1 MRPIIRIGTRQSALA
16 LWQAHHVAD
25 LLKEYYPGLEVE
37 MVHFNTKGDKILEKS
52 LAEIGGKGLFTA
64 ELEEAMHKGAIDIA
78 VHSLKDMP
86 TDLPQ
91 GLILGA
97 ITQREIPFDALVS
110 PRYQTLDKL
119 PQGAKVGTSSLR
131 RQAQLLHARPDLDIY
146 VLRGN
151 VQTRLKKLETEN
163 FDAIVLAQ
171 AGLKRLE
178 LDHLIT
184 QVFTPETML
193 PAVGQG
199 ALAIECRQDDKEML
213 DLLALLND
221 QNTRYA
227 VEAERAF
234 LRSLNGGCQ
243 VPMGVYGTVKEGQ
256 LHLEALISSLDG
268 AQVYQGHIDGPVEG
282 AEAMGVDLADQLRK
296 EGAQAII
303 DELLQEGVLQ

>member
-1 MRPIIRIGTRQSALA
+1 MRQVIRIGTRQSALA

-25 LLKEYYPGLEVE
+25 ELKKIYPQIQVE

-64 ELEEAMHKGAIDIA
+64 ELEEAMHEGLIDIA

-86 TDLPQ
+86 TELPD
-91 GLILGA
+91 GLVLGA
-97 ITQREIPFDALVS
+97 ITQRETPFDALVA
-110 PRYQTLDKL
+110 PAYKTLAAL
-119 PQGAKVGTSSLR
+119 PEGAKVGTSSLR
-131 RQAQLLHARPDLDIY
+131 RQAQLLHARPDLKIH

-151 VQTRLKKLETEN
+151 VQTRLNKLESEN

-178 LDHLIT
+178 MDHVIT
-184 QVFTPETML
+184 EIFKPEIML

-199 ALAIECRQDDKEML
+199 ALAIECRQEDQEML
-213 DLLALLND
+213 DMLRPLND
-221 QNTRYA
+221 SDTRYA
-227 VEAERAF
+227 VAAERAF

-243 VPMGVYGTVKEGQ
+243 VPMGVYATVKAGQ
-256 LHLEALISSLDG
+256 LQVQALIASLDG
-268 AQVYQGHIDGPVEG
+268 QHMYKGHLVGSVGD
-282 AEAMGVDLADQLRK
+282 AEEIGISLANRLRQ

-303 DELLQEGVLQ
+303 DELLQAGVLH

>member
-1 MRPIIRIGTRQSALA
+1 MRELIRIGTRQSALA

-25 LLKEYYPGLEVE
+25 ELKKIYPGLAVE

-64 ELEEAMHKGAIDIA
+64 ELEQAMHEGAIDIA

-86 TDLPQ
+86 TELPE

-97 ITQREIPFDALVS
+97 ITKRETPFDALVS
-110 PRYQTLDKL
+110 PKYKTLDQL

-131 RQAQLLHARPDLDIY
+131 RQAQLLHARPDLDIH

-151 VQTRLKKLETEN
+151 VQTRLNKLETEN

-178 LDHLIT
+178 LSDCIT
-184 QVFTPETML
+184 QVFQPEQML

-199 ALAIECRQDDKEML
+199 ALAIECRQDDQEILDML
-213 DLLALLND
+213 SHLND
-221 QNTRYA
+221 PDTRYA
-227 VEAERAF
+227 VEAERSF

-243 VPMGVYGTVKEGQ
+243 VPMGVYGTVQGDR
-256 LHLEALISSLDG
+256 LHVRDLIASLDG
-268 AQVYQGHIDGPVEG
+268 SEMYQGQLEGPVEE
-282 AEAMGVDLADQLRK
+282 AETMGLTLAQNLYQ
-296 EGAQAII
+296 EGAKSVI
-303 DELLQEGVLQ
+303 DALVQEGVLK

>member
-1 MRPIIRIGTRQSALA
+1 MTQVIRIGTRKSALA
-16 LWQAHHVAD
+16 LWQAYHVAD
-25 LLKEYYPGLEVE
+25 ELKKIYPHLEVE
-37 MVHFNTKGDKILEKS
+37 MVHFHTKGDAILEKS

-64 ELEEAMHKGAIDIA
+64 ELEAAMHQGAIDIA

-86 TDLPQ
+86 TELPE
-91 GLILGA
+91 GLTLGA
-97 ITQREIPFDALVS
+97 ITRREIPLDALVS
-110 PRYQTLDKL
+110 PNYKTLAAL

-131 RQAQLLHARPDLDIY
+131 RQAQLLHARPDLQIH

-151 VQTRLKKLETEN
+151 VQTRLNKLESEG

-171 AGLKRLE
+171 AGLKRLG

-184 QVFTPETML
+184 EVFDPEIML

-199 ALAIECRQDDKEML
+199 ALAIECRQDDRDML
-213 DLLALLND
+213 AMLSHLND
-221 QNTRYA
+221 PDTRYA

-243 VPMGVYGTVKEGQ
+243 VPMGVYGQVLEGQ
-256 LHLEALISSLDG
+256 LQLEALIASLDG
-268 AQVYQGHIDGPVEG
+268 KEVYKGHLEGPV
-282 AEAMGVDLADQLRK
+282 AEAEALGISLADRLRQ

-303 DELLQEGVLQ
+303 DELLQAGVLR